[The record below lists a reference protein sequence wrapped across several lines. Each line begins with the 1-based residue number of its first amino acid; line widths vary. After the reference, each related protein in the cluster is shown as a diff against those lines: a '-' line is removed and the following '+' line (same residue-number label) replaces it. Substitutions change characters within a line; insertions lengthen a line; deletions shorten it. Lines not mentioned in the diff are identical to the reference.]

1 MNDLYGLG
9 SSSSSVFDTF
19 FGSSSSSNSSSM
31 LTGLSDLK
39 MIQSGAYKKSLKA
52 YYATQKNNKTDE
64 DGNKVDSDK
73 ESIRNSGKADSKTQL
88 SLVKSSAK
96 KLNEAATA
104 LKNKDYSKKDFKTE
118 DVLSDV
124 KKFISSYNETLNSTK
139 KLNSYSILQ
148 TAVWTTEQMNQAEG
162 LLNKVGITIKDDNTL
177 ELDEDA
183 FKKARTSDVKGLFAG
198 SSSLANRVAQKA
210 STIANQS
217 NNQLAINSGKS
228 FYTMRGVFS

>member
-1 MNDLYGLG
+1 MNDLYGLC

-19 FGSSSSSNSSSM
+19 FGTSSSSNSSSM

-52 YYATQKNNKTDE
+52 YYATQKKTDE
-64 DGNKVDSDK
+64 DGNTIDSDK

-104 LKNKDYSKKDFKTE
+104 LKNKDYSSKDFKTE

-217 NNQLAINSGKS
+217 NNQLAVNSGKS